1 MSKKI
6 ALRSQSVV
14 IVVKIIICFFYFSID
29 NRYNWTMSHR
39 SDSDFVT
46 GYNFRCFYEKSETKL
61 FEESKMT
68 EWMNKKQGY
77 V

>member
-1 MSKKI
+1 MSLHLDVFIPFK
-6 ALRSQSVV
+6 
-14 IVVKIIICFFYFSID
+14 SID

-61 FEESKMT
+61 FDESKME
-68 EWMNKKQGY
+68 EWMNKKQG
-77 V
+77 